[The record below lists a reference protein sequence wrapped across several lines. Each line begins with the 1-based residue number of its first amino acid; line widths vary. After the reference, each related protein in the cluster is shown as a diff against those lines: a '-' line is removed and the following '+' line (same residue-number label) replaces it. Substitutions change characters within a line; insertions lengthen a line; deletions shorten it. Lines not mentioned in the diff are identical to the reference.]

1 MNATPKLVQ
10 PGVESPAK
18 GSQGAKSGYPPSD
31 FSGYRSR
38 RKLREPKP
46 PDMRGRWK
54 RKPKAAA
61 ETGQGG
67 AAEAEIVEP
76 RGDSVQSEPHAEQQ
90 NDVESVART
99 DSYHDSPFQSR
110 DLRPIWNRWM
120 D

>member
-10 PGVESPAK
+10 AGAESPAT
-18 GSQGAKSGYPPSD
+18 GQQGAKSGGPRSD

-54 RKPKAAA
+54 RKPKAVA

-67 AAEAEIVEP
+67 AAEPVDPVAVAGAI
-76 RGDSVQSEPHAEQQ
+76 QSEPHTEQ
-90 NDVESVART
+90 NSVESVART
-99 DSYHDSPFQSR
+99 GSSHDSPFQSR

-120 D
+120 E